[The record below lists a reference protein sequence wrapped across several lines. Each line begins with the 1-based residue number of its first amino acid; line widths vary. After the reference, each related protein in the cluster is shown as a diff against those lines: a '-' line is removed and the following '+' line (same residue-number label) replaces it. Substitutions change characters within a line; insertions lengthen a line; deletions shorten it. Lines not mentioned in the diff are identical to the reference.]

1 MSGKVAMNFQRG
13 PRKGIAVGSK
23 KKRASAPMIAHTTPE
38 LNPNKKKQNIH
49 GRLTGSIIA
58 CPQPTLGSMNAIGD
72 ITIDSAAKTPVQAS
86 FLVST
91 LPSEGA
97 SLWRTGILMRYAA
110 SVIGSQAKAFL
121 KSLSSPPESSIA
133 MSLRLPFNRVL
144 DV

>member
-23 KKRASAPMIAHTTPE
+23 KKRAKAPMIAHTTPE

-58 CPQPTLGSMNAIGD
+58 CPQPTLGSMKAIGD
-72 ITIDSAAKTPVQAS
+72 ITIDSAAKTPVQAN

-91 LPSEGA
+91 LPPEAA
-97 SLWRTGILMRYAA
+97 SLRRTGILIRYAA
-110 SVIGSQAKAFL
+110 SAIGSQAEV
-121 KSLSSPPESSIA
+121 S
-133 MSLRLPFNRVL
+133 
-144 DV
+144 